1 MCGSICGP
9 TGSPIACSR
18 AMRPSSRRPARPG
31 ATSWP
36 NLKQS
41 PQSECAIGHISVR
54 DKGPWYKTLVGYQSV
69 FPPAWESDEFNYK
82 EMHAY
87 RGDRIK
93 ELVNEIDVSN
103 ADKWLETLIRCART
117 ESNDLA
123 TFPSFGQFLNQ
134 LSEEKPDV
142 ILGYLDQLDS
152 RLASVRPQTLSSW
165 ATCGIGAFAQAG
177 ADGVR

>member
-54 DKGPWYKTLVGYQSV
+54 DKGPWYQSTV
-69 FPPAWESDEFNYK
+69 
-82 EMHAY
+82 
-87 RGDRIK
+87 
-93 ELVNEIDVSN
+93 
-103 ADKWLETLIRCART
+103 RCGGLFSAA
-117 ESNDLA
+117 A
-123 TFPSFGQFLNQ
+123 TFKDTRRIVDGFFVDITCN
-134 LSEEKPDV
+134 KHYTCAV
-142 ILGYLDQLDS
+142 IL
-152 RLASVRPQTLSSW
+152 
-165 ATCGIGAFAQAG
+165 CGPMVENFRWMENMLNSMNHHGLQRVLRDIHDTF
-177 ADGVR
+177 